1 MSKVVARISPEM
13 ATWLAG
19 RLRDMPTGQVLT
31 LSLSVADGGQA
42 VWSLEGPED
51 AVLDAIE
58 EWQNS

>member
-19 RLRDMPTGQVLT
+19 RLSAMPTGKVLT
-31 LSLSVADGGQA
+31 LSLHVAEGGQA
-42 VWSLEGPED
+42 VWNLEGPED

-58 EWQNS
+58 EWQNT